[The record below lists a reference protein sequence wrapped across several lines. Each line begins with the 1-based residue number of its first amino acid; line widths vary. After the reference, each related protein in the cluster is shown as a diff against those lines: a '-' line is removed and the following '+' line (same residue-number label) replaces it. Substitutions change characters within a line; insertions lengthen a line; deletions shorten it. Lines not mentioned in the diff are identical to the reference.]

1 MSAFLEYTNPTFEEL
16 HVTTKPIAVLC
27 ELLPGLCG
35 PILLVA
41 LLTLWPRR
49 KRPGPKVYLD
59 PALSQNQV
67 LIPLAVPQ
75 EGHAQHRDASDD
87 IENGKLQGN
96 SRGEH
101 QLT

>member
-16 HVTTKPIAVLC
+16 HVTTKLIAVLC

-75 EGHAQHRDASDD
+75 EGHAQQCTGS
-87 IENGKLQGN
+87 
-96 SRGEH
+96 
-101 QLT
+101 